1 MMRSWSCEST
11 TPSLLCVLRVM
22 GRDWGG
28 SFGRCRAVL
37 LCCVGFRALR
47 AVLAVLVVMYDPD
60 SELYANAMVRSSLPL
75 GVDVEGGSRHYF
87 VHQDIKRTCHMLMGD
102 LAVWRG
108 ACWGGL
114 CLTVR
119 VWHVCVAVMCGSRQP
134 LSSRRQRESSGTGQ
148 READG
153 RQGVR
158 RRRGVATHPHRGP
171 RSRPGREQEDQF
183 YT

>member
-1 MMRSWSCEST
+1 MSQ
-11 TPSLLCVLRVM
+11 PPPPLLCVLRVM

-37 LCCVGFRALR
+37 LCCVGFRTLR
-47 AVLAVLVVMYDPD
+47 AVLEVLVVIHDPE
-60 SELYANAMVRSSLPL
+60 SNLCP
-75 GVDVEGGSRHYF
+75 GVDVDGASRHYF
-87 VHQDIKRTCHMLMGD
+87 VHQDIKRTCHMLMSD
-102 LAVWRG
+102 LAVWRHQASAVEWEG
-108 ACWGGL
+108 PR
-114 CLTVR
+114 LTVW
-119 VWHVCVAVMCGSRQP
+119 VWHVCVAVMCGSWQP
-134 LSSRRQRESSGTGQ
+134 LGSPRHGWSSGTGQ

-158 RRRGVATHPHRGP
+158 LRRGVATHPHRGP

>member
-1 MMRSWSCEST
+1 M
-11 TPSLLCVLRVM
+11 
-22 GRDWGG
+22 
-28 SFGRCRAVL
+28 L

-47 AVLAVLVVMYDPD
+47 AVLEVLVVIHDPE
-60 SELYANAMVRSSLPL
+60 SNLYANAQVHSVLPP
-75 GVDVEGGSRHYF
+75 GVGVEGEGEGEKGEGEEAEASSDHYF

-119 VWHVCVAVMCGSRQP
+119 VWHVCVAVMCGSCQP
-134 LSSRRQRESSGTGQ
+134 LGSRRHGRSSGTGQ

-158 RRRGVATHPHRGP
+158 LRRGVATHPHRGP
-171 RSRPGREQEDQF
+171 RSRPGREQEDPLH
-183 YT
+183 T